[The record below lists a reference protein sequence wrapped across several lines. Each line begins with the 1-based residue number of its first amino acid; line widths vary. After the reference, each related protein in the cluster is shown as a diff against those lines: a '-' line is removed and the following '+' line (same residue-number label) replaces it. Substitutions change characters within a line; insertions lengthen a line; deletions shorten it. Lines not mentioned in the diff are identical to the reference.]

1 MGKDPF
7 DILMPVYLAQPN
19 GETDRAR
26 ALFTKFLNGG
36 FSYNEISN
44 HPDWMVYASAETLS
58 IVLPKMIDEMLGRK
72 DTINFL
78 VYPMITAVD
87 PNPEL
92 SGSSGIYK
100 ERSAKFI
107 TLADSDLID
116 KICTFLGILKNDS
129 PVPEERLDR
138 VAAFWK
144 ALQAN
149 PRA

>member
-1 MGKDPF
+1 MIF
-7 DILMPVYLAQPN
+7 SRAFWCREF
-19 GETDRAR
+19 GEECRSWKR
-26 ALFTKFLNGG
+26 REE
-36 FSYNEISN
+36 SRS
-44 HPDWMVYASAETLS
+44 VET
-58 IVLPKMIDEMLGRK
+58 
-72 DTINFL
+72 
-78 VYPMITAVD
+78 
-87 PNPEL
+87 
-92 SGSSGIYK
+92 
-100 ERSAKFI
+100 AKFI